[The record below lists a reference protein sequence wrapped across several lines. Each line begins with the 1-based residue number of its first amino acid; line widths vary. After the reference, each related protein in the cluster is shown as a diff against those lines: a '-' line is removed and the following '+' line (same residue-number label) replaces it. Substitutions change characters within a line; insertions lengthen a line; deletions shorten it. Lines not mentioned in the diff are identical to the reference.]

1 MDIRDLVYALTRGD
15 LLAARQWT
23 ADARR
28 ANLRWDLLSQPVGL
42 TEREASIAAAMV
54 ELLASR
60 AGVAAPLWTSS
71 VGGVQEP
78 VVLDPGLEQMPR
90 SFARAKMTGPDAL
103 RRRNLIALPEF
114 LDVA

>member
-1 MDIRDLVYALTRGD
+1 MDIRDLVHALTRGD

-28 ANLRWDLLSQPVGL
+28 ANLRWELIAQPVGL
-42 TEREASIAAAMV
+42 TEHEASIAAAMV
-54 ELLASR
+54 ELFASR
-60 AGVAAPLWTSS
+60 AGVAAPWTST
-71 VGGVQEP
+71 VAGVQEP
-78 VVLDPGLEQMPR
+78 IVLDPGLEQMPR
-90 SFARAKMTGPDAL
+90 SFARAKATAPDAL